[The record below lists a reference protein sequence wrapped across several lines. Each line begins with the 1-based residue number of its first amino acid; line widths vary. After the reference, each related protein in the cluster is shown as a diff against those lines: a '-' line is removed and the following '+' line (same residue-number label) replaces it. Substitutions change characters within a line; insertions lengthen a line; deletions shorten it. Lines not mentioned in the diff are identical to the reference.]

1 MYKILLEVRWPLRA
15 EADGTHLS
23 IVPTVHAIA
32 SDTACYM
39 VLLTPGR
46 SVLYVTIPLIF
57 VPFIR
62 WRLTKK
68 PSRKGLNIETWVV
81 IKSLKRQRKGK
92 TRESPVLWLQ
102 ITNQQSP
109 VQRSSLQLLTRGR
122 ETLLPNCPSADFTAT
137 PHQKLC
143 EQAVEQRGSPA
154 SGFIHI
160 CRSSCPDAPLQ
171 KSGSGVPSPSVF

>member
-81 IKSLKRQRKGK
+81 IKSLKRQRKE
-92 TRESPVLWLQ
+92 RQESHQSYGFRSQ
-102 ITNQQSP
+102 ISKVQS
-109 VQRSSLQLLTRGR
+109 RGQV
-122 ETLLPNCPSADFTAT
+122 C
-137 PHQKLC
+137 
-143 EQAVEQRGSPA
+143 
-154 SGFIHI
+154 
-160 CRSSCPDAPLQ
+160 SC
-171 KSGSGVPSPSVF
+171 